1 MDSFRSV
8 RWRRIGWEA
17 GVLLCLAAAP
27 CVAQSTSAAVFGTVL
42 DSQGRTIGG
51 AVVSAQSLGTA
62 QRRTATS
69 DLAGRFS
76 LLGLP
81 PGSYELRIEVP
92 GFDAHVREIILT
104 VAQEMRVSPVLY
116 PARLREHVSIE
127 GSPPLV
133 EAFRTTLGHT
143 IVRDELERLPVAA
156 RDFTSLALL
165 TPGILPNQAGN
176 LNASSGIVTAGQ
188 TGRSNTFLLDGASLD
203 DTFQAN
209 PRGGVPLDAV
219 REFAVFTDGYP
230 AQYGQ
235 ASGAIVSV
243 VTRSGTNQYH
253 GALRYLVR
261 DDRLDA
267 TSPAAR
273 LLASS
278 TAPPEVP
285 FEQKIPAA
293 SAGGPIRRDRA
304 FFFGAVEGTLVDS
317 ASVTTSPLLPRYR
330 PIATS
335 VNPWHSSRWQGFARA
350 DVALGRHQATMHFRL
365 DRASGP
371 GDLGGGNQAP
381 ETRNDGVLSDQEI
394 TVTARQAWSTE
405 QNEFQSHVGRRHWAF
420 DRGDH
425 CISPCP
431 SFVERRNS
439 IILGAAPADG
449 IRTRETYWQLR
460 DAFTSI
466 RESPFGDHAITVGA
480 NAMIIQGR
488 FGGAANQNGTFHF
501 ETDTPF
507 DPTQPSTYPVRYTQT
522 IGNPDVDLG
531 HTLVALFA
539 QDRWRPMRNL
549 TINAG
554 VRWEHDS
561 LRGVWQDWNN
571 VAPRLGVA
579 FTPPRSAATVL
590 RASYGIYFDQTFE
603 VIVRQYRQAEQS
615 SQLFVVNP
623 GYPDWS
629 GFNPNGGRAVSE
641 RQPNARRLVELD
653 TPSVQRA
660 TGGVQQSFGS
670 LAVSI
675 DAAWGRGRN
684 LLVTFDANAPD
695 ASARRPDPRYQIL
708 RVVESRGHSWYRGLE
723 AGLTKRYDDR
733 CSLSVA
739 YTLSSA
745 ERDTEEFDF
754 TPQDQ
759 QNLAAERGPATSDV
773 RHQLVGSGSLDL
785 PFRARLGVLV
795 TVRNGAPYNIITG
808 RDDNRD
814 GTANDRPSGVARN
827 SARGDGPFQ
836 LDARIDKAFRLRGA
850 RIELSAEAFNL
861 TNHANWLAYNGN
873 QLNQTFGRPTAAG
886 IARQVQLG
894 AHVRF

>member
-1 MDSFRSV
+1 
-8 RWRRIGWEA
+8 
-17 GVLLCLAAAP
+17 
-27 CVAQSTSAAVFGTVL
+27 VL

-51 AVVSAQSLGTA
+51 ALVAAQSLGTA

-76 LLGLP
+76 ILGLP

-92 GFDAHVREIILT
+92 GFEADVRAIILT
-104 VAQEMRVSPVLY
+104 VAQEMRVNAVLL
-116 PARLREHVSIE
+116 PAILREHVSVE
-127 GSPPLV
+127 GPPPLV
-133 EAFRTTLGHT
+133 EASRTTLGHT

-219 REFAVFTDGYP
+219 REFAVFTDGYA

-253 GALRYLVR
+253 GSLSYLVR

-273 LLASS
+273 LVASS
-278 TAPPEVP
+278 AAPPEVP

-293 SAGGPIRRDRA
+293 SCGGPIRRDRV
-304 FFFGAVEGTLVDS
+304 FFFAALEATFVDS
-317 ASVTTSPLLPRYR
+317 ASVTTSPLLPLYR
-330 PIATS
+330 PSATS
-335 VNPWHSSRWQGFARA
+335 VNTWHSSRWQGFGRT
-350 DVALGRHQATMHFRL
+350 DVALGRHQLAMHYRL

-371 GDLGGGNQAP
+371 GDPGGGNQAP

-394 TVTARQAWSTE
+394 TVTGRRAWSTG
-405 QNEFQSHVGRRHWAF
+405 QNEFQSPVGRRYWAF

-431 SFVERRNS
+431 SFAERRNS

-480 NAMIIQGR
+480 NAMIIQGW
-488 FGGAANQNGTFHF
+488 FGGAGNQNGTFNF

-507 DPTQPSTYPVRYTQT
+507 DPAQPSTYPVRYTQT
-522 IGNPDVDLG
+522 IGNPDMDLG

-539 QDRWRPMRNL
+539 QDRWRPMGDL

-554 VRWEHDS
+554 VRWDHDS
-561 LRGVWQDWNN
+561 LRGVSQDWNN

-579 FTPPRSAATVL
+579 LTPSRTAATVL
-590 RASYGIYFDQTFE
+590 RGSYGVYFDQTFE
-603 VIVRQYRQAEQS
+603 VIVRQYRQAEQT

-623 GYPDWS
+623 GYPDWR

-670 LAVSI
+670 FAVSI
-675 DAAWGRGRN
+675 DAVWGRGRN
-684 LLVTFDANAPD
+684 LLATFDANAPD
-695 ASARRPDPRYQIL
+695 ESGRRPDPRYQIV

-723 AGLTKRYDDR
+723 AGLTKRYDDGY
-733 CSLSVA
+733 SLSIA

-745 ERDTEEFDF
+745 ERDTEEVDF

-759 QNLAAERGPATSDV
+759 REPAAERGPATSDV
-773 RHQLVGSGSLDL
+773 RHQLVGSGSQDL
-785 PFRARLGVLV
+785 PFGARLGVFV
-795 TVRNGAPYNIITG
+795 TVRSGAPYNIITG

-814 GTANDRPSGVARN
+814 GTANDRPGGITRN
-827 SARGDGPFQ
+827 SARGAGFFQ
-836 LDARIDKAFRLRGA
+836 LDARLAKPFRLLRA
-850 RIELSAEAFNL
+850 QIELSAEAFNL

-873 QLNQTFGRPTAAG
+873 LLTQRFGQPTAAG
-886 IARQVQLG
+886 IARQLQLG